1 MRRLLLVVL
10 LCSFAGSA
18 LALFPVRTD
27 WEQNHL
33 QGKVKSV
40 ESYSEDN
47 PEAIEEGD
55 PLTNYKKSFYNA
67 QGFLVKEEERD
78 TEESYNQST
87 RFHMYHYDD
96 KNRLIER
103 NSEEVVFSTEN
114 KDDLH
119 LILERSINI
128 RKMMMGRGYRK
139 SWFMF
144 IKNRCHRIGK
154 MDIIK

>member
-87 RFHMYHYDD
+87 RFHTYYYDN

-103 NSEEVVFSTEN
+103 NSEEVVLSTEN
-114 KDDLH
+114 KDDTAPSYFGALYQYQENDDGTG
-119 LILERSINI
+119 IQKE
-128 RKMMMGRGYRK
+128 
-139 SWFMF
+139 F
-144 IKNRCHRIGK
+144 IYVYKKPTSPDSEDGHH
-154 MDIIK
+154 